1 MPTLPSPATP
11 LRRFRRKVFDVRGL
25 SFLRFRSDPNWP
37 LVRFPHQKGIQHKMF
52 ENIAEETFI
61 LSRDKNRNRITIS
74 AVFPCVHYALQY
86 SDFEMMFGF
95 DVRQQ
100 AVMGGES

>member
-1 MPTLPSPATP
+1 
-11 LRRFRRKVFDVRGL
+11 
-25 SFLRFRSDPNWP
+25 
-37 LVRFPHQKGIQHKMF
+37 MF

-74 AVFPCVHYALQY
+74 AVFPCVHYAFQY